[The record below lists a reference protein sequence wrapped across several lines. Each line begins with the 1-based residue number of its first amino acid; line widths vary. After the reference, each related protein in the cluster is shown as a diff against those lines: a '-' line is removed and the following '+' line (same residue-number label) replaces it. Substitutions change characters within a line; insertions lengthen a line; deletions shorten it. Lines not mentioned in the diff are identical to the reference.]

1 MQSIPLFQL
10 AVSRAAC
17 FIIVM
22 FLTIQVHGDESDI
35 IVTVLNP
42 AGFMAPGANED
53 IVLEI
58 FNPIGSGVTILSAS
72 GTGYS
77 PPRQRTELRDH
88 LNNLTSFR
96 RIDYSGQSEAC
107 ETSGVCVLEGQ
118 YPIAP
123 GESVRQVYFQAQV
136 PLDEIVSREL
146 RWSKARLSIRTDSRQ
161 KQYSYYLDTD
171 ILRVVT
177 SDGTGSPD
185 YFDSVTLKHG
195 YGGIVQ
201 ASLSAS
207 FDYPLQVLAGENFT
221 IDVALTN
228 YGSEALIVM
237 PGWPLAFQDVAE
249 GIADGS
255 SYRFIGCE
263 QQCQKSSTSGPHLE
277 PGDTMLLEVGS
288 FVYQN
293 EYLINSELSLGEL
306 SLRVFDH
313 LQRFDQIIADHA
325 PLNISIISP
334 SGIESVNTAM
344 QVPNTLPLEA
354 YGLGDI
360 ANTMLVLD
368 PNTNMEWMPLT
379 AAERF
384 SIAEIESA
392 LESGGQLEGFRF
404 AFADEVESLI
414 LNHAH
419 SEGAQLQ
426 LETLYSFLEFDA
438 NESIATLIR
447 LMGNIPSVNS
457 GLRTIGIVADP
468 APNSGT
474 GRALYVSIALSA
486 RDSRAFITSADG
498 IKKDVISLD
507 YGIYEYVGYWLV
519 REL

>member
-1 MQSIPLFQL
+1 MQSISPFQL
-10 AVSRAAC
+10 AATQAVC
-17 FIIVM
+17 FILVM
-22 FLTIQVHGDESDI
+22 FLTIQAYGDESDI

-42 AGFMAPGANED
+42 AGFMAPGENED

-58 FNPIGSGVTILSAS
+58 FNPIGSGVMILSAS

-77 PPRQRTELRDH
+77 PPRQRSELRDH
-88 LNNLTSFR
+88 PNNIALFR
-96 RIDYSGQSEAC
+96 RINYSGQSETC
-107 ETSGVCVLEGQ
+107 ETPGVCLLEGQ

-146 RWSKARLSIRTDSRQ
+146 RWSKTQLSIRTDSRQ
-161 KQYSYYLDTD
+161 EQYSYYLDTD

-185 YFDSVTLKHG
+185 YFDSVTLEHG

-207 FDYPLQVLAGENFT
+207 FDYPLHVLAGENFT

-228 YGSEALIVM
+228 YGSETLIIM
-237 PGWPLAFQDVAE
+237 PGGPLFFQDVAE
-249 GIADGS
+249 GITDGS
-255 SYRFIGCE
+255 SYRFISCE
-263 QQCQKSSTSGPHLE
+263 QQCRKSRASSPRLE

-293 EYLINSELSLGEL
+293 EYLINSELSLDGL
-306 SLRVFDH
+306 SLRVVDH
-313 LQRFDQIIADHA
+313 LQRSDQIIADHA

-334 SGIESVNTAM
+334 SGMETVNTAM
-344 QVPNTLPLEA
+344 QVPNRLPLA
-354 YGLGDI
+354 TYGLGDI
-360 ANTMLVLD
+360 ANTMLVFD

-379 AAERF
+379 AGQRF
-384 SIAEIESA
+384 SIGEVESA

-426 LETLYSFLEFDA
+426 IETLYSFLEFDA
-438 NESIATLIR
+438 NESIAELIR
-447 LMGNIPSVNS
+447 LMGAIPSVNS
-457 GLRTIGIVADP
+457 GLRTIGIVADS
-468 APNSGT
+468 ASSIGT
-474 GRALYVSIALSA
+474 GRTLYESIELSA
-486 RDSRAFITSADG
+486 RDSSAFITSAEG
-498 IKKDVISLD
+498 IKKKVISLD
-507 YGIYEYVGYWLV
+507 NSTYEYVGYWLV